1 MKKLLLAVFA
11 TAALALASCT
21 TGAPETETTKCD
33 SVCVDSCAVV
43 TPTAPVAVDTL
54 VTDTVK

>member
-1 MKKLLLAVFA
+1 MKKVLLAVLFA
-11 TAALALASCT
+11 VTLASCT